1 LTRLEFEQNIYVFYL
16 VDHVGEV
23 HVLNLND
30 YQCLTTDSLPWGY
43 PGQLFGL
50 RRVLEL
56 DDKYRDSRFI
66 LVQALNRDRVI
77 AVLSVDVSLL
87 CWIDCV
93 VLSLATGVP
102 IPSLYID
109 REDGG
114 VVTILVGSKEGVLN
128 YIQKLLSIGIWLVWP
143 ILLRFSV
150 VDVTP
155 LLAPVCGPGQ
165 GLWLVVTS
173 LGNPVGPAS
182 TSPLAFHG

>member
-1 LTRLEFEQNIYVFYL
+1 
-16 VDHVGEV
+16 
-23 HVLNLND
+23 
-30 YQCLTTDSLPWGY
+30 
-43 PGQLFGL
+43 L
-50 RRVLEL
+50 R
-56 DDKYRDSRFI
+56 
-66 LVQALNRDRVI
+66 
-77 AVLSVDVSLL
+77 
-87 CWIDCV
+87 WIDCV

-155 LLAPVCGPGQ
+155 LLAPVCGPGESPMF
-165 GLWLVVTS
+165 GV
-173 LGNPVGPAS
+173 GN
-182 TSPLAFHG
+182 